1 MIRIRRKIKDN
12 KMLAFVFMAY
22 VLLFIFMPEKASA
35 SFENSMYYVKEML
48 MIMPVI
54 LLLTSLINAW
64 VPRKTIENSFGKQSG
79 AKGAILSFLLGSFS
93 AGPIYAAFPVCKML
107 LGKGASISNIVII
120 LSTWAVVKIPMLI
133 NEAKFL
139 SPRFMVLRWI
149 LTTISIFIIGYLTSL
164 IVKEKDLP
172 ASEKSDS
179 EALAELSIDTDYCIG
194 CGLCNKIAPENFAMA
209 DKKAYVI
216 GDEIKAKQRDAV
228 KKASEKCPASVI
240 KYSDFSQNLP
250 KNHKM

>member
-1 MIRIRRKIKDN
+1 MMEIKRKIVEN
-12 KMLAFVFMAY
+12 KMLALVFASY
-22 VLLFIFMPEKASA
+22 ALLFMLMPEKAA
-35 SFENSMYYVKEML
+35 ESFGNSIYYVREML

-64 VPRKTIENSFGKQSG
+64 VPRKTIENSFGKNSG
-79 AKGAILSFLLGSFS
+79 ARGAVFSFLLGSFS
-93 AGPIYAAFPVCKML
+93 AGPVYAAFPVCKML

-149 LTTISIFIIGYLTSL
+149 LTTISIFAIGYITSL
-164 IVKEKDLP
+164 IVKDKDLP
-172 ASEKSDS
+172 YLELISDNMHV
-179 EALAELSIDTDYCIG
+179 ELSIDTDYCIG
-194 CGLCNKIAPENFAMA
+194 CGLCARTAPENFAIA
-209 DKKAYVI
+209 DRKAHVTD
-216 GDEIKAKQRDAV
+216 GEIQSDQRAAV
-228 KKASEKCPASVI
+228 KKSAEKCPAAVI

-250 KNHKM
+250 KNEKM